1 MLENKSPFDIII
13 GMDISDLRI
22 KLSKSIEFLKSELN
36 QIRTGRISPQL
47 ISDVS
52 VEAYNGTVMTLKEV
66 GSITVMDLHNLAVTP
81 WDKGVMDAI
90 INGIRNSNLG
100 LGAVKEA
107 DRVRVTVPALTEE
120 RRVQFTKEVSEKVEE
135 SKNSMRNIRQDA
147 MKDIDKLFSDKLIG
161 EDEKFKQKEEVEK
174 IVREFVGQADTL
186 GEEKKKE
193 IMTI

>member
-1 MLENKSPFDIII
+1 VLENKSPFDIII

-100 LGAVKEA
+100 LGAVKEV

>member
-13 GMDISDLRI
+13 DMNTFDLKS
-22 KLSKSIEFLKSELN
+22 KLSKSVDFLRSELN
-36 QIRTGRISPQL
+36 QIRTGRVSPQL
-47 ISDVS
+47 ISDIS
-52 VEAYNGTVMTLKEV
+52 IEAYSGTVMTLKEV
-66 GSITVMDLHNLAVTP
+66 GSITVMDPHNLAVIP
-81 WDKGVMDAI
+81 WDKGVMDAV

-120 RRVQFTKEVSEKVEE
+120 RRVQFAKEVSEKVEE
-135 SKNSMRNIRQDA
+135 SKNSIRNIRQDA
-147 MKDIDKLFSDKLIG
+147 MKDIDKVFSDKLIG

-174 IVREFVGQADTL
+174 IVKDFIEQADTL

>member
-66 GSITVMDLHNLAVTP
+66 GSITVMNLHNLAVTP

>member
-100 LGAVKEA
+100 LGAVKEV